1 MMFLRLLCLMLV
13 AVFIYACGDADKNKK
28 EEKPLESLAK
38 DQSEK
43 NVKEDSLEKK
53 YADKSK
59 SSYKNRNIDLEKNI
73 TLAEFENSSI
83 IFFDFDRSNLKP
95 AEFAKLDNQIIYLL
109 KNKNV
114 KAVIEGHTDDVGTRE
129 YNLAL
134 GERRANTI
142 YRYYI
147 DKGIEKERIRV
158 VSFGKENP
166 IDVGDSDV
174 SKSKNRRTKTSLE
187 NK

>member
-1 MMFLRLLCLMLV
+1 MRRKCLLKKKKL
-13 AVFIYACGDADKNKK
+13 IY
-28 EEKPLESLAK
+28 
-38 DQSEK
+38 
-43 NVKEDSLEKK
+43 
-53 YADKSK
+53 
-59 SSYKNRNIDLEKNI
+59 I
-73 TLAEFENSSI
+73 
-83 IFFDFDRSNLKP
+83 LKGV
-95 AEFAKLDNQIIYLL
+95 YLL

-147 DKGIEKERIRV
+147 DKGIEKARIRV